1 MSTPAVSVI
10 VPARNASGTI
20 ARALDALARQDLN
33 HPYEVIVI
41 DDASD
46 DDTAEIA
53 ERPGPPVRTLRQ
65 ERIGPSAARNAGAA
79 AAVAPV
85 LAFTDA
91 DCYPTT
97 SWLAAGLRALEHADL
112 VQGGVQP
119 DPDTVFL
126 PFDRTIWVERETGL
140 YESANLIVRRDVFER
155 VGGFEEWLEPEIGK
169 SFGED
174 IWFGWRARRAGAS
187 TAFCPEALVHHAVF
201 PRGPVEYAAER
212 RRYRYFP
219 AAASIVPE
227 LRDAFFYRR
236 LFLTKRS
243 GAFDLALASCA
254 TALATRSRAPLA
266 GALPYAWLAGR
277 NALRWRHRAPL
288 VAAAGLAAD
297 AIGAVSLAIGSARWR
312 TPVL

>member
-1 MSTPAVSVI
+1 VSIPAVSVI
-10 VPARNASGTI
+10 VPARNARATI
-20 ARALDALARQDLN
+20 ARALDALQSQDLDQ
-33 HPYEVIVI
+33 PYEVIVV

-53 ERPGPPVRTLRQ
+53 GRAGPKVTVLRQ
-65 ERIGPSAARNAGAA
+65 PRTGPSAARNAGAA
-79 AAVAPV
+79 AAAAPV

-91 DCYPTT
+91 DCYPT
-97 SWLAAGLRALEHADL
+97 SGWLAAGLRALETADL
-112 VQGGVQP
+112 VQGAVQP
-119 DPDTVFL
+119 DSETVFL

-140 YESANLIVRRDVFER
+140 YESANLIVRREAFER
-155 VGGFEEWLEPEIGK
+155 IGGFEEWLTPEIGK

-174 IWFGWRARRAGAS
+174 IWFGWRARRAGARTRYS
-187 TAFCPEALVHHAVF
+187 PEALVHHAVF

-227 LRDAFFYRR
+227 LREAFFYRR
-236 LFLTKRS
+236 VFLTRRS
-243 GAFDLALASCA
+243 AAFDLALASCA
-254 TALATRSRAPLA
+254 IALATRSRAPLA

-277 NALRWRHRAPL
+277 NAFRWRHRAPL

-297 AIGAVSLAIGSARWR
+297 AIGAASLAIGSVRWR